1 MNYAIVDIETTGGY
15 ASGNGITEIS
25 VQIHDGSAVVDS
37 WETLINPEQYIPSHI
52 EALTGISNEMVQHAP
67 TFDLVAD
74 KINSLLQDK
83 VFVAH
88 NVNFDYSFIR
98 HHLSLCGHTLNAKK
112 LCTVRLSWKL
122 YPGLPSY
129 SLGKLCRS
137 LDINLN
143 NRHRAGGDAEATAIL
158 FGMLLKADA
167 DGHIEQSLGKLS
179 KEQVLP
185 AHLSKSYLDRIPSNP
200 GVYYFKDEKGKVIY
214 VGKAKNLMKRVNSHF
229 SGNST
234 SKQRQDFLK
243 KIHNIDY
250 EICGTELMALILE
263 ASEIKRL
270 WPENNRALK
279 RYEQKYSLFK
289 YEDQKGYLRL
299 AIDKY
304 KVGSSALY
312 SFNSILDGR
321 NVLKSLVSKH
331 VLCEKLCSIQTTTL
345 ACTGVAD
352 ISCYGAC
359 IGSESAAEYN
369 LRVEAALETLR
380 NVLPSFAMI
389 DVGRTGDEQS
399 CLLVEEGKFI
409 GMGYIAPFTV
419 AGDIELLKSSLK
431 PYPSNDY
438 ILNLIS
444 NYAEAFPEK
453 KLNLSQ
459 PA

>member
-1 MNYAIVDIETTGGY
+1 MKYAIVDIETTGGY

-25 VQIHDGSAVVDS
+25 IQIHDGSCVVDS
-37 WETLINPEQYIPSHI
+37 WETLINPEQFIPSHI
-52 EALTGISNEMVQHAP
+52 EALTGISNEMVQDAP
-67 TFDLVAD
+67 NFDLVAPKIFSMLED
-74 KINSLLQDK
+74 KI
-83 VFVAH
+83 FVAH

-112 LCTVRLSWKL
+112 LCTVRLSRKL

-129 SLGKLCRS
+129 SLGKLCRT
-137 LDINLN
+137 LNINLN

-158 FGMLLKADA
+158 FGMLLQADV
-167 DGHIEQSLGKLS
+167 GGIIEQSLGKSS

-185 AHLSKSYLDRIPSNP
+185 AHLSRSYLDRIPSNP

-214 VGKAKNLMKRVNSHF
+214 IGKAKNLMKRVNSHF
-229 SGNST
+229 TGNSS

-250 EICGTELMALILE
+250 EVCGTELMALILE

-289 YEDQKGYLRL
+289 YEDQKGYWRL

-304 KVGSSALY
+304 KGSSPALY

-321 NVLKSLVSKH
+321 NLLKSLVSKH
-331 VLCEKLCSIQTTTL
+331 VLCEKLCSIQTTPL
-345 ACTGVAD
+345 ACTGL
-352 ISCYGAC
+352 SESTCYGAC
-359 IGSESAAEYN
+359 VGSESPETYN
-369 LRVEAALETLR
+369 LRVEEAIDTLR
-380 NVLPSFAMI
+380 SVLPSFAMI
-389 DVGRTGDEQS
+389 DAGRTSDEQS
-399 CLLVEEGKFI
+399 CLWVEEGKFI
-409 GMGYIAPFTV
+409 GMGYIPPTV
-419 AGDIELLKSSLK
+419 DPENLQQFKSSLQL
-431 PYPSNDY
+431 YPSNDY

-444 NYAEAFPEK
+444 NYAEAYPEK
-453 KLNLSQ
+453 KLNLYHS
-459 PA
+459 A